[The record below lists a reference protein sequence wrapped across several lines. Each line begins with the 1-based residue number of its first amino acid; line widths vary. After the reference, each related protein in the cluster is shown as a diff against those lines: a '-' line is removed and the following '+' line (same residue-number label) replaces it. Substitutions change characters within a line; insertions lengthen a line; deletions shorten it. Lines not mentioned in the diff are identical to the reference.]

1 MNNVCH
7 SPWMFTNKVSNP
19 REDNW
24 VTQSMKDT
32 ELSEIAEWGFFHAY
46 QLCMIH
52 IIHIKII
59 SRYKAFLKPGI
70 LFLMWLLAGN
80 IHFYLHP
87 TTFNRIDCTMM
98 MPLQQNRVQYKK
110 FKGQV
115 TRPLYWWTFNTIAWQ
130 CHFRSH
136 TYKKLI

>member
-7 SPWMFTNKVSNP
+7 SPWMFTNKVINP

-32 ELSEIAEWGFFHAY
+32 EPSEMAEWGFFHAY
-46 QLCMIH
+46 QLCIIH

-59 SRYKAFLKPGI
+59 INRYKAFLKPGI

-87 TTFNRIDCTMM
+87 TTAMTVQGWCHCSRIEFNIRSSKAKSRGLYTGE
-98 MPLQQNRVQYKK
+98 LS
-110 FKGQV
+110 
-115 TRPLYWWTFNTIAWQ
+115 TRSRDNATFV
-130 CHFRSH
+130 H
-136 TYKKLI
+136 THIKN